1 MSQPG
6 SLSAIYLRAGARIP
20 VKSAEQT
27 KALTN
32 IGLEGDHARGGRRQV
47 AIRTEEGWAEAC
59 REFGREVDPSVR
71 RANLLIRGIDVASR
85 IDGQLHIGEVVIEIL
100 GECRPCELLDQ
111 DGNEGLYAS
120 LRDDRRAGVFGRI
133 VQGGDLRV
141 GMEVS

>member
-1 MSQPG
+1 M
-6 SLSAIYLRAGARIP
+6 LHLA
-20 VKSAEQT
+20 
-27 KALTN
+27 KA
-32 IGLEGDHARGGRRQV
+32 
-47 AIRTEEGWAEAC
+47 TEEGWAEAC